1 MTYVDWIV
9 FAIVVLSAGLA
20 WMRGFIRELLSVA
33 SWVIAAVAT
42 FVGLPKLLPIARV
55 QVNQFFGVPDT
66 SAEYDLLASIATG
79 VVIFVVTL
87 ILCSIV
93 AHFLSK
99 RVQGSMLGPVDRSLG
114 LLFGVARGALIVCAI
129 ALVVKFF
136 VDPEPPPA
144 AIANAMTYPMA
155 NKGAEFLLSLIPASL
170 RGKADESVGEAQQ
183 QGQLVIDVGQAAGL
197 LPEQLMPAPTAVPAI
212 ESTGSPENS
221 GYKDAERTD
230 LNRLIQGSQ

>member
-9 FAIVVLSAGLA
+9 FAIILLSAGLA

-42 FVGLPKLLPIARV
+42 FVGLPKLQPIGRV
-55 QVNQFFGVPDT
+55 QINQIFGAPDT
-66 SAEYDLLASIATG
+66 STENDLLASIATG
-79 VVIFVVTL
+79 AVIFVVTL

-136 VDPEPPPA
+136 VDPEPPPSP
-144 AIANAMTYPMA
+144 IANAMTYPMA

-170 RGKADESVGEAQQ
+170 RGKAEEGAGEVQQ
-183 QGQLVIDVGQAAGL
+183 QGQLVISVGRAAGL
-197 LPEQLMPAPTAVPAI
+197 LPEQLMPAAAPVGTG